1 MDERKQK
8 ILNAIIQDYISS
20 AEPVGSRTIARK
32 YELGVSPATI
42 RNEMFDLEMLGY
54 LEQPHTSAGRIP
66 SLKGYRF
73 YVDCLLE
80 PKKISDQERQFV
92 ESWYDTKAK
101 TVEEVFRSTAKVLSA
116 ITHNVALVLSTQKMA
131 AKFKY
136 MRFLPLDEERSILIV
151 VTDDGQI
158 ENSIFVRPMGVT
170 NEDLNMIGE
179 KMNHFLAGVPLHEVN
194 MNRIHTFY
202 KDIVEDSDLYR
213 LAFHS
218 LLGSFKQKQRLYKGG
233 ATEIFANPEFKDVER
248 ARDLLFM
255 LEENDKVADMMQS
268 NASQD
273 LVIKIGE
280 ENELS
285 AMKDCS
291 VVQATFKSDGRVL
304 GTLAVVGPTRMEY
317 AKIIGLLEFMQQH
330 ITRLLT
336 HYEGKG

>member
-73 YVDCLLE
+73 YVDCLLQ
-80 PKKISDQERQFV
+80 PKQVTEQEKRFV
-92 ESWYDTKAK
+92 ESWFDTKAK
-101 TVEEVFRSTAKVLSA
+101 TVDEVFRSTAKVLSA
-116 ITHNVALVLSTQKMA
+116 ITHNVGLVLATQKMS

-136 MRFLPLDEERSILIV
+136 MRFLPLDEQRSILIV

-158 ENSIFVRPMGVT
+158 ENSIFMRPEGVT

-179 KMNHFLAGVPLHEVN
+179 KMNRFLAGLPLSEVN
-194 MNRIHTFY
+194 MARIHTFY
-202 KDIVEDSDLYR
+202 KAVVEDSDLYR

-218 LLGSFKQKQRLYKGG
+218 LLSSFKQKQRLYKGG
-233 ATEIFANPEFKDVER
+233 ATEIFANPEFKDVDK

-255 LEENDKVADMMQS
+255 LEENDTVTNMIQP

-273 LVIKIGE
+273 LVIRIGD
-280 ENELS
+280 ENELLP
-285 AMKDCS
+285 MKDCS
-291 VVQATFKSDGRVL
+291 VVQATFKSEDQVL
-304 GTLAVVGPTRMEY
+304 GTLAIVGPTRMEY

-330 ITRLLT
+330 IARLLKY
-336 HYEGKG
+336 YEGKG